1 MNKIKIL
8 KEIKILEN
16 DFKKLNKKLNNHNLI
31 KSQLHKYLICDKE
44 SFNKL
49 WKEYISFFNRLKK
62 LIRKTR
68 YRKIFIFISYDKLV
82 LRRYILIFYYNSI
95 IVTLKSFW
103 KHEKFLRTFLDE
115 NFLKDYW
122 IYAKYIYRPSF
133 INLINTPAIFIK
145 PFKTFI
151 NPKIFK
157 LIYVKKINTNNR
169 IIVDYNN
176 IFYYIKYRID
186 KLIFILSKKIGFYIS
201 NTRFTT
207 RNKWFITKKNL
218 NSYLKIAKPWDI
230 LLTRKN
236 RNASNASIPW
246 FWKHM
251 SMYIWNG
258 KFLKKNFD
266 YKFIK
271 KLNDKKDY
279 IIEATWKWIKLEEI
293 QKLVLHND
301 YLWVSRTNFKKEKI
315 LRSIKN
321 SLWHVWKS
329 YDHIFNFYSD
339 NNLVCTELI
348 LKSYAKEFKKDEWIE
363 IDLES
368 IWISLTYPP
377 NKFIQ
382 KMYKENKKWKDSVV
396 FPIFFIDS
404 IKKTWENF
412 VSSKKELLKSGK
424 RSKFTFF
431 LIK

>member
-1 MNKIKIL
+1 M
-8 KEIKILEN
+8 
-16 DFKKLNKKLNNHNLI
+16 
-31 KSQLHKYLICDKE
+31 
-44 SFNKL
+44 
-49 WKEYISFFNRLKK
+49 
-62 LIRKTR
+62 
-68 YRKIFIFISYDKLV
+68 
-82 LRRYILIFYYNSI
+82 
-95 IVTLKSFW
+95 
-103 KHEKFLRTFLDE
+103 
-115 NFLKDYW
+115 
-122 IYAKYIYRPSF
+122 
-133 INLINTPAIFIK
+133 
-145 PFKTFI
+145 
-151 NPKIFK
+151 
-157 LIYVKKINTNNR
+157 
-169 IIVDYNN
+169 
-176 IFYYIKYRID
+176 
-186 KLIFILSKKIGFYIS
+186 
-201 NTRFTT
+201 
-207 RNKWFITKKNL
+207 
-218 NSYLKIAKPWDI
+218 
-230 LLTRKN
+230 
-236 RNASNASIPW
+236 
-246 FWKHM
+246 
-251 SMYIWNG
+251 
-258 KFLKKNFD
+258 
-266 YKFIK
+266 
-271 KLNDKKDY
+271 NDKKDY